1 MQLVNEYVQIYL
13 INGINL
19 INLNIGKQM
28 LGFELMPINVY
39 SFLLVNYRG
48 VKTSNVKLC
57 QDTLL
62 YVVLIVFCEVGR

>member
-19 INLNIGKQM
+19 INLNIGNQM

-62 YVVLIVFCEVGR
+62 YVVLIVFCEVWR